1 MSVGCADM
9 ASQSMALDDPV
20 SFRSLMADCH
30 MPSIQIEHIF
40 NAGYTTIALLAH
52 GIHDESKME
61 EFVEHLSVI
70 PDGETFQTFSPQS
83 AAIRRVLKE
92 CIAKC
97 VLSGRDA
104 PIDAP
109 TAPTTKTRLSVA
121 DVKALKTEFCQNY
134 PGELL
139 LPGTMPSLSFL
150 CILKDAIDTNN
161 FTWIPWKSR
170 TSEAD
175 EQAFAEHRRPRND
188 RQLLRSLLTEG
199 DSVLN
204 EQPEAVINHQAPT
217 EVVLAKFQNLLSVAL
232 AMLGSAHLL
241 VLKRFHAKFL
251 ELALAKPRDQHLRAP
266 SLSEI
271 LDADRVAWSAVTD
284 LLYESK
290 WTLNDVLN
298 EVAFCRQV
306 FHTSLAPRPCPV
318 QQPKQDPPKRRP
330 DLPKPLPKKPK
341 TVSPGNDSPKQPK
354 SDTKDLK
361 WDNSWLRKLPD
372 GKGICMRFNLNK
384 CKSGKTCRF
393 AHQCP
398 VPKANGEPCGGFHTA
413 ARHKSAPH

>member
-1 MSVGCADM
+1 
-9 ASQSMALDDPV
+9 
-20 SFRSLMADCH
+20 MADCH

-284 LLYESK
+284 LL
-290 WTLNDVLN
+290 L
-298 EVAFCRQV
+298 
-306 FHTSLAPRPCPV
+306 
-318 QQPKQDPPKRRP
+318 
-330 DLPKPLPKKPK
+330 
-341 TVSPGNDSPKQPK
+341 
-354 SDTKDLK
+354 
-361 WDNSWLRKLPD
+361 
-372 GKGICMRFNLNK
+372 
-384 CKSGKTCRF
+384 
-393 AHQCP
+393 
-398 VPKANGEPCGGFHTA
+398 
-413 ARHKSAPH
+413 

>member
-1 MSVGCADM
+1 
-9 ASQSMALDDPV
+9 
-20 SFRSLMADCH
+20 MADCH

-40 NAGYTTIALLAH
+40 HAGYTTIALLAH

-97 VLSGRDA
+97 VLSRRDT

-109 TAPTTKTRLSVA
+109 TAPPTKTRLSVA

-150 CILKDAIDTNN
+150 CTLKDAIDTNN

-217 EVVLAKFQNLLSVAL
+217 EVVLAKFETFYLLLWLCWALRTWLWQNHEISTCVPHRCRKFWMLTGLHGPLSQTCY
-232 AMLGSAHLL
+232 MSRSGHSMMSSMKWPSAGRFFIPPWHL
-241 VLKRFHAKFL
+241 VLVRYNNRSRIRPSADLIFQSRF
-251 ELALAKPRDQHLRAP
+251 PR
-266 SLSEI
+266 S
-271 LDADRVAWSAVTD
+271 
-284 LLYESK
+284 
-290 WTLNDVLN
+290 
-298 EVAFCRQV
+298 
-306 FHTSLAPRPCPV
+306 PRPPAQV
-318 QQPKQDPPKRRP
+318 TTHP
-330 DLPKPLPKKPK
+330 
-341 TVSPGNDSPKQPK
+341 
-354 SDTKDLK
+354 
-361 WDNSWLRKLPD
+361 NSRSLTPR
-372 GKGICMRFNLNK
+372 N
-384 CKSGKTCRF
+384 
-393 AHQCP
+393 
-398 VPKANGEPCGGFHTA
+398 
-413 ARHKSAPH
+413 